1 MFVAPKIPV
10 VIPVTKSVTL
20 EKSKSWSILSH
31 SVRQNRSS
39 KIEKRKLQSKMRK
52 CASQQKIK
60 ALRKSVIKVVFSL
73 CMEKIYLNLQYLNN
87 SNVTFINIIGNF

>member
-1 MFVAPKIPV
+1 MIKYYYCEKISRLSLSYPKTIFVAPKIPV

-52 CASQQKIK
+52 CAFRQKP
-60 ALRKSVIKVVFSL
+60 
-73 CMEKIYLNLQYLNN
+73 
-87 SNVTFINIIGNF
+87 